1 MVAIPGLDRVAGVV
15 GLINTMVR
23 GGVIAPMRPD
33 KYLKVMAAAQREG
46 LSVTSG
52 FAMSAQRAPERVAL
66 IDELGELTYAEVDR
80 RADALASALQQRG
93 AACEPCEPHG
103 CASRGA
109 VAAIQRSHRPCASS
123 AARQS
128 RWTWSP

>member
-66 IDELGELTYAEVDR
+66 IDELGELTYAEVTGARTRWR
-80 RADALASALQQRG
+80 RH
-93 AACEPCEPHG
+93 C
-103 CASRGA
+103 
-109 VAAIQRSHRPCASS
+109 SS
-123 AARQS
+123 AARRVS
-128 RWTWSP
+128 ASCAAITADSSTR